1 MIRRAGTTRG
11 LHGGWSAPAVRLVLA
26 LALSGMAT
34 GVGRTVEPVR
44 SDRVVIAGGAYRPL
58 YRRPG
63 SDAARDPGGRRVVP
77 VARFAIDRTPVSNR
91 AFLAFVRAQS
101 QWRRSRVSRLFADRA
116 YLADWRGDLDPG
128 PRVALDAPVVQVS
141 WFAAR
146 AYAAWVGG
154 RLPTTAEWEL
164 VAAADATRRD
174 ATRDPRFLETLRQWY
189 SRPAPASLGPVG
201 QGPRNAWGVQDM
213 HTLIWEWT
221 SDFNA
226 SLVTGE
232 SRGDASLE
240 RGLYCGAGASGASDF
255 ADYAAFMRE
264 AFRASLDG
272 DYALATLGFRVAYD
286 AREATP

>member
-1 MIRRAGTTRG
+1 M
-11 LHGGWSAPAVRLVLA
+11 
-26 LALSGMAT
+26 
-34 GVGRTVEPVR
+34 
-44 SDRVVIAGGAYRPL
+44 IAGGVYRPL
-58 YRRPG
+58 YRRPTSG
-63 SDAARDPGGRRVVP
+63 ATRREEGRRAVSVG
-77 VARFAIDRTPVSNR
+77 RFAIDRTPVTNG
-91 AFLAFVRAQS
+91 AFLAFVSAHPE
-101 QWRRSRVSRLFADRA
+101 WRRSRVSRLFADRA

-128 PRVALDAPVVQVS
+128 PRCALDAPVVQVS

-154 RLPTTAEWEL
+154 RLPNTAEWEL

-174 ATRDPRFLETLRQWY
+174 ATRDARFLETLRQWY
-189 SRPAPASLGPVG
+189 ARPAPATLGPVG
-201 QGPRNAWGVQDM
+201 QGPRNAWGVQDL
-213 HTLIWEWT
+213 HTLVWEWT

-240 RGLYCGAGASGASDF
+240 RGLYCGAGASAASDF

-286 AREATP
+286 VKGTTP